1 MSLKLRI
8 IGLTAGFAVALA
20 AGVTQFEGNK
30 AIPYR
35 DIGGVWTACVGDT
48 HDIDPSHK
56 YTPQECQDRLV
67 AQLEAHNDGL
77 LKCMPALASAPENV
91 HAAILDLGYNVGVGA
106 VCKSS
111 INAKVQAENYAAAC
125 ATITQFRFAAGK
137 DCSIRSNN
145 CFGVWRRRQWAQAMC
160 NGELTQDQIAKG
172 YAGYMEA
179 VGK

>member
-1 MSLKLRI
+1 MTKELLQQPAEPSEMVSKRT
-8 IGLTAGFAVALA
+8 GT
-20 AGVTQFEGNK
+20 K
-30 AIPYR
+30 
-35 DIGGVWTACVGDT
+35 VGCIN
-48 HDIDPSHK
+48 HDCDV
-56 YTPQECQDRLV
+56 CQ
-67 AQLEAHNDGL
+67 A
-77 LKCMPALASAPENV
+77 
-91 HAAILDLGYNVGVGA
+91 LDLGYNVGVGA

-111 INAKVQAENYAAAC
+111 INAKVQSENYAAAC